1 MNSKNVSKIYHI
13 VQSIPCGQVATYAYV
28 AKRAGMPNAARYVGN
43 VLHKNRNPEVP
54 CHRVVRAGGNV
65 GGFRGGSYA
74 KIRLL
79 RSEGVHIRG
88 NCVGAA
94 HLLQ

>member
-1 MNSKNVSKIYHI
+1 MNNKNVSKIYRI

-28 AKRAGMPNAARYVGN
+28 AEKAGMRHAARYVGN
-43 VLHKNRNPEVP
+43 VLNKNRNPEVP
-54 CHRVVRAGGNV
+54 CHRVVRAGGSI
-65 GGFRGGSYA
+65 GGFRSGSRA
-74 KIRLL
+74 TIRLL

-88 NCVGAA
+88 DCVGAA